1 VPYFAYLLTPL
12 AMCALLA
19 GGATLLWAGVLAQ
32 HAWFFLLATL
42 LALGVHALVQ
52 AAMKVY
58 DFINPVP
65 QAIYGKRRTGMP
77 TSSDWELFA
86 QLFDAKNLLALG
98 VAVMLSL
105 PLLLVLRNALSPR
118 GVA

>member
-1 VPYFAYLLTPL
+1 VPYFAHFLTPL
-12 AMCALLA
+12 ALCALVA
-19 GGATLLWAGVLAQ
+19 GGATLLWAGVLAK

-52 AAMKVY
+52 ATMKVY

-65 QAIYGKRRTGMP
+65 QVIYGTRRTDLP
-77 TSSDWELFA
+77 APSDWELFA
-86 QLFDAKNLLALG
+86 QLFDAKDLLTLG
-98 VAVMLSL
+98 IAVMLSL
-105 PLLLVLRNALSPR
+105 PLLLVLRSAFSSR